1 MSSVVGPTRFVGQSV
16 ARVEDGRILTG
27 RGRYMDDIVL
37 PGMLEGVF
45 ARSDVGHAR
54 IVSVDAERARSMPGV
69 VAVITPAELD
79 GVVFRIQVA
88 AEIPNYLR
96 PVFHA
101 LADAKVRY
109 VGDPVALVVAE
120 SRYLA
125 EDARD
130 AIEIEYEPLAAV
142 VTMDQAADPELP
154 ALFEDVGS
162 NHIYTETMNFGEPD
176 AAFAEADRVVLALI
190 DSGRVTHVPMEGRG
204 GVADYQ
210 AGTDELTYHAGS
222 QAPHALRQALSGLL
236 GHPAERLRV
245 VIPDIGG
252 AFGQKAGLCREDLV
266 VCAAA
271 RMLGRPV
278 KWVEDRVENLAVAG
292 HAREETIE
300 LEAAVK
306 SDGTILGI
314 GVKMRLNQGAY
325 PLTGTPAPLFGWIAR
340 TMIGNAYRID
350 HMRWSLDVYAS
361 NKASYG
367 AYRGPWAAETLA
379 REILVDR
386 IAHDLGLDPVD
397 VRRRNLLT
405 LDEQPRKMMTGPT
418 IEGVASL
425 GALERAV
432 ELIDYDGFREEQR
445 RAREHGR
452 LLGVGFSTYI
462 EPAPG
467 PPDFWGAIGFPIGG
481 ERAVAR
487 LEPDGHLTLMTTQ
500 APHGQ
505 SHETTIAQVA
515 ATEFGIPMSH
525 VRVLYGDTSTVPY
538 SFLGTGGSRSATMA
552 SGSAL
557 HATRAVKQKA
567 LAYAGNMLEAAPEDL
582 EIVAARIQVRGDPK
596 SGMGLG
602 ELAQAVYFMP
612 PEGEDPDLRS
622 TAFFKEPAGG
632 WSGGTHVCFV
642 EIDAETGIVHIP
654 RYEVIED
661 CGSLINPAVVDG
673 QVRGGVAQG
682 IGIALYEHAD
692 YNEEGT
698 FVASTFL
705 NYLVPTAMEI
715 PTIGIEHFETP
726 ATDEVNYRGVGEG
739 GTIAAPA
746 AVLNA
751 VSDALGGTRVE
762 QLPLTPDR
770 VMALIDAANGAS

>member
-1 MSSVVGPTRFVGQSV
+1 MSSVGAARFVGQSV
-16 ARVEDGRILTG
+16 VRVEDGRILTG

-45 ARSDVGHAR
+45 LRSDVGHAR
-54 IVSVDAERARSMPGV
+54 IASVDAEQARSMPGV
-69 VAVITPAELD
+69 VAVITAAELE
-79 GVVFRIQVA
+79 GAVFPVQVP

-101 LADAKVRY
+101 LADDKVRY
-109 VGDPVALVVAE
+109 AGDPVALIVAE

-130 AIEIEYEPLAAV
+130 AVEVEYEPLEAV
-142 VTMDQAADPELP
+142 VTMEQAADPTLP

-162 NHIYTETMNFGEPD
+162 NVFYTEAMNFGEPD
-176 AAFAEADRVVLALI
+176 AAFAQADRVVSAMI
-190 DSGRVTHVPMEGRG
+190 DSARVTHVPMEGRG
-204 GVADYQ
+204 GVADYRI
-210 AGTDELTYHAGS
+210 GTDELTYHAGS
-222 QAPHALRQALSGLL
+222 QAPHALRQGLAGLL
-236 GHPAERLRV
+236 GHPADRLRV

-271 RMLGRPV
+271 KMIGRPV
-278 KWVEDRVENLAVAG
+278 KWVEDRVENLAAAG
-292 HAREETIE
+292 QAREETIE
-300 LEAAVK
+300 IAAAVK
-306 SDGTILGI
+306 DDGTILALD
-314 GVKMRLNQGAY
+314 VKMRLNQGAY
-325 PLTGTPAPLFGWIAR
+325 PLLGTPAPLFGWIAR

-350 HMRWSLDVYAS
+350 SMRWSLDVYAS

-379 REILVDR
+379 REILIDR
-386 IAHDLGLDPVD
+386 IAHDLDLDPVD

-405 LDEQPRKMMTGPT
+405 LDEQPCEMMSGPT
-418 IEGVASL
+418 IEGVAML
-425 GALERAV
+425 GTLERAA
-432 ELIDYDGFREEQR
+432 ELVDYDGFREQQR
-445 RAREHGR
+445 RAREQGR
-452 LLGVGFSTYI
+452 LLGIGFSTYI

-467 PPDFWGAIGFPIGG
+467 PPDFWAAIGFPIGG

-487 LEPDGHLTLMTTQ
+487 LEPDGHLTVMTTQ

-515 ATEFGIPMSH
+515 ATEFGVPMSH
-525 VRVLYGDTSTVPY
+525 VRVLYGDTSAVPY
-538 SFLGTGGSRSATMA
+538 SFMGTGGSRSATMA

-567 LAYAGNMLEAAPEDL
+567 LAYAGNMLEISPGDL
-582 EIVAARIQVRGDPK
+582 EIVEARIRVKGDPD

-602 ELAQAVYFMP
+602 ELAQAVYFIP
-612 PEGEDPDLRS
+612 PEGEENDLRS
-622 TAFFKEPAGG
+622 AALFDAPPGG
-632 WSGGTHVCFV
+632 FSGGTHVCFV
-642 EIDAETGIVHIP
+642 EIDPETGIVRIP

-682 IGIALYEHAD
+682 IGIALYEHAR
-692 YNEEGT
+692 YNDEGT
-698 FVASTFL
+698 FVSSTFL
-705 NYLVPTAMEI
+705 DYLVPTAMEI
-715 PTIGIEHFETP
+715 PTIGVEHFESP
-726 ATDEVNYRGVGEG
+726 AMDEVNYRGVGEG

-770 VMALIDAANGAS
+770 VLALIDAANGAT

>member
-1 MSSVVGPTRFVGQSV
+1 MSSVGAARFVGQSV
-16 ARVEDGRILTG
+16 VRVEDGRILTG
-27 RGRYMDDIVL
+27 RGSYMDDIVL
-37 PGMLEGVF
+37 PGMLEGAFV
-45 ARSDVGHAR
+45 RSDFGHAR
-54 IVSVDAERARSMPGV
+54 IASVDAERARSMPGV
-69 VAVITPAELD
+69 IAVITAAELE
-79 GVVFRIQVA
+79 GVVFPLQVP

-101 LADAKVRY
+101 LADDKVRHA
-109 VGDPVALVVAE
+109 GDPVALVVAQ

-130 AIEIEYEPLAAV
+130 AVDVEYEPLEAV
-142 VTMDQAADPELP
+142 VTMEQAADPALP
-154 ALFEDVGS
+154 ALFEDIGS
-162 NHIYTETMNFGEPD
+162 NVIYTEAMNFGEPD
-176 AAFAEADRVVLALI
+176 AAFAQADRVVSAMI
-190 DSGRVTHVPMEGRG
+190 DSARVTHVPMEGRG
-204 GVADYQ
+204 GVADYRI
-210 AGTDELTYHAGS
+210 GTGELTYHAGS
-222 QAPHALRQALSGLL
+222 QAPHALRQALAGLL
-236 GHPAERLRV
+236 GHPADRLRV

-271 RMLGRPV
+271 KILGRPV
-278 KWVEDRVENLAVAG
+278 KWVEDRVENLAAAG

-300 LEAAVK
+300 IEAAVK
-306 SDGTILGI
+306 NDGTILALD
-314 GVKMRLNQGAY
+314 VKMRLNQGAY
-325 PLTGTPAPLFGWIAR
+325 PLIGTPSPLFAWIAR
-340 TMIGNAYRID
+340 TMIGSAYRID
-350 HMRWSLDVYAS
+350 NMRWSLDVYAS

-379 REILVDR
+379 REILIDR
-386 IAHDLGLDPVD
+386 IAHELDLDPVD

-405 LDEQPRKMMTGPT
+405 LAEQPYKMMSGPT
-418 IEGVASL
+418 IEGVAAM
-425 GALERAV
+425 GALERAA
-432 ELIDYDGFREEQR
+432 ELVDYDGFRAEQR
-445 RAREHGR
+445 RAREQGR

-467 PPDFWGAIGFPIGG
+467 PPDFWAAIGFPIGG

-487 LEPDGHLTLMTTQ
+487 LEPDGHLTVMTTQ

-515 ATEFGIPMSH
+515 ATEFGVPMSH
-525 VRVLYGDTSTVPY
+525 VRVLYGDTSAVPY
-538 SFLGTGGSRSATMA
+538 SFMGTGGSRSATMA

-567 LAYAGNMLEAAPEDL
+567 LAYAGSMLEISPEDL
-582 EIVAARIQVRGDPK
+582 EIVEARVRVKGDPD

-602 ELAQAVYFMP
+602 ELAQAVYFIP
-612 PEGEDPDLRS
+612 PEGEENDLRS
-622 TAFFKEPAGG
+622 AALFNAPPGG
-632 WSGGTHVCFV
+632 FSGATHVCFV
-642 EIDAETGIVHIP
+642 EIDPETGIIGIP

-661 CGSLINPAVVDG
+661 CGSLINPAIVDG

-682 IGIALYEHAD
+682 IGIALYEHAR

-698 FVASTFL
+698 FVSSTFL
-705 NYLVPTAMEI
+705 DYLVPTAMEI
-715 PTIGIEHFETP
+715 PTIGVEHFESP
-726 ATDEVNYRGVGEG
+726 AMDEVNYRGVGEG

-770 VMALIDAANGAS
+770 VMALIDAANADA